1 VIIGADN
8 LEANYREN
16 KLYIKEGKE
25 RSQGRSVRSNHRSES
40 YRLTSFFFLGFGM
53 CAAENGVEII

>member
-16 KLYIKEGKE
+16 KLYINEGKE
-25 RSQGRSVRSNHRSES
+25 KQRKGK
-40 YRLTSFFFLGFGM
+40 
-53 CAAENGVEII
+53 GVEV

>member
-16 KLYIKEGKE
+16 KLYIKGRKREKPEGLSSSKE
-25 RSQGRSVRSNHRSES
+25 
-40 YRLTSFFFLGFGM
+40 
-53 CAAENGVEII
+53 ENREREKG